1 MSATWEQTHR
11 RQALL
16 TTVLA
21 DVEAS
26 WQPLVTRIDEVI
38 EEFGDVT
45 AFLLAAHH
53 RWYTAVL
60 ARIDV
65 VLEDQQLDPP
75 DAVAEIWTALAQ
87 RHAALR
93 ALLDAH
99 RDEPALIAADEHYRE
114 LVLRDLGVDLA
125 ALTRTSIPRQRRGW
139 WRGLRQPA

>member
-16 TTVLA
+16 KAVLA

-26 WQPLVTRIDEVI
+26 GQPAVTHLDEVVA
-38 EEFGDVT
+38 EFGDVT

-65 VLEDQQLDPP
+65 VLEDQQLEPVE
-75 DAVAEIWTALAQ
+75 AVAEIWTVLAE
-87 RHAALR
+87 RHAPLR

-99 RDEPALIAADEHYRE
+99 RDEPALAAADEHYRG

-125 ALTRTSIPRQRRGW
+125 ALTTTSIPRQRRGW